1 MTERDKQLLLK
12 ALCGYIPYRV
22 QALVENVFSEPEDVE
37 IEAVTSHQ
45 EANLDGY
52 NFTVDIQNLK
62 PYLRPMSSM
71 TDEERKQLMDLCDIT
86 PYETQGL
93 KIDEYGAGVFLN
105 GICSVNSDVF
115 DWLNAHRFDYR
126 GLIEKGL
133 ALPAPDG
140 MY

>member
-1 MTERDKQLLLK
+1 MNKQDKQLLLK

-45 EANLDGY
+45 EAKLDGY

-62 PYLRPMSSM
+62 PYLRSMESM
-71 TDEERKQLMDLCDIT
+71 TEKEKKERKFFIT
-86 PYETQGL
+86 EF
-93 KIDEYGAGVFLN
+93 EYDDYWHPGKYADYVGVGELDDY
-105 GICSVNSDVF
+105 I
-115 DWLNAHRFDYR
+115 DWLNEHHFDYH
-126 GLIEKGL
+126 GLIEKDL

>member
-45 EANLDGY
+45 EAKLDGY

-62 PYLRPMSSM
+62 PYLRPMESM
-71 TDEERKQLMDLCDIT
+71 TKEETAEFFYIT
-86 PYETQGL
+86 IEKKSQR
-93 KIDEYGAGVFLN
+93 YGE
-105 GICSVNSDVF
+105 DT
-115 DWLNAHRFDYR
+115 DWLNEHHFDYH